1 MALCLPCLHPSLCL
15 WSAGPAPTS
24 TAPVVSEP
32 FGRCTTSSAM
42 SSLNAGT
49 KLDPEEAGAEDA
61 RKLLLS
67 KFSTVGLGNTL

>member
-1 MALCLPCLHPSLCL
+1 
-15 WSAGPAPTS
+15 
-24 TAPVVSEP
+24 
-32 FGRCTTSSAM
+32 M